1 MGFHPALRRKLR
13 SVNSEQHGSRFHVT
27 ARKATFWRAKPSH
40 KSRKRQNIGALFVQ
54 TKPGADETRQKLD
67 ARRLNRVLLRILLRN
82 TCFFMAQKFIRSH
95 VLYHLLKVLIPVK
108 KPGLMISE
116 ITALIP
122 PEYQQKVGA
131 AVRNALAR
139 GVLESAQ
146 ATADK
151 PRVSYYLS
159 AEALKKYRN
168 LTDWTV
174 AERAGQESKKVS
186 APPPAPQSESPP
198 NISFEALSLTDQ
210 ISQVIGQNA
219 QYRNTLAEIHTLI
232 GDLLYPKNTS
242 TPPPV
247 SEE

>member
-1 MGFHPALRRKLR
+1 M
-13 SVNSEQHGSRFHVT
+13 T

-40 KSRKRQNIGALFVQ
+40 KSRKRQNIGTLFIK

-82 TCFFMAQKFIRSH
+82 TCFFMAQKFIRSYTF
-95 VLYHLLKVLIPVK
+95 YHLLKVLIPVK

-116 ITALIP
+116 ITALVP

-146 ATADK
+146 ATANK

-174 AERAGQESKKVS
+174 AERAGQASKKVS
-186 APPPAPQSESPP
+186 TKVSFIPPPTPAPHVAESPP

-219 QYRNTLAEIHTLI
+219 QYRNILAEIHTLI

>member
-1 MGFHPALRRKLR
+1 
-13 SVNSEQHGSRFHVT
+13 
-27 ARKATFWRAKPSH
+27 
-40 KSRKRQNIGALFVQ
+40 
-54 TKPGADETRQKLD
+54 
-67 ARRLNRVLLRILLRN
+67 
-82 TCFFMAQKFIRSH
+82 MAQKFIRSYTF
-95 VLYHLLKVLIPVK
+95 YHLLKVLIPVK
-108 KPGLMISE
+108 KPGLMIPE

-122 PEYQQKVGA
+122 PEHQQKVEA
-131 AVRNALAR
+131 VVRNALAR

-159 AEALKKYRN
+159 AQALKKYGN

-174 AERAGQESKKVS
+174 AERAGQASKKVTLI
-186 APPPAPQSESPP
+186 PPPTPAPHVAESPP